1 MASKGLRRKRKKAVR
16 KQATRGGEG
25 VKATGAA
32 RAVFGLAATD
42 PRAVI
47 ARAGLDRMDRARL
60 RSETA
65 LGWYLALCAPGREA
79 KAEEALMALGFDVY
93 LPRETRWRRPLRG
106 RESRPAP
113 RTEVQSP
120 LFPGYL
126 FVCAGEVGLD
136 DLAGVDVWTASGPD
150 LALAWTADG
159 VDGVLSM
166 ANGRPW
172 PVRTGLVGVL
182 REGEAA
188 GAFDHTARARRR
200 YERGEPVR
208 IIAGVFADQMAEVTA
223 QADAHGR
230 LPVVVQGG
238 FAVSLQ
244 LDLDDVEA
252 A

>member
-16 KQATRGGEG
+16 KQVTRGAAAA
-25 VKATGAA
+25 KAA
-32 RAVFGLAATD
+32 RVTPAVSGLAATD
-42 PRAVI
+42 PRVVI
-47 ARAGLDRMDRARL
+47 ARAGLDRMDRDRL

-113 RTEVQSP
+113 RTEVRSP

-126 FVCAGEVGLD
+126 FVCAGEKAEGL
-136 DLAGVDVWTASGPD
+136 AADVWTASGPE

-166 ANGRPW
+166 ANGQPW
-172 PVRTGLVGVL
+172 PVRAGLVGVL

-208 IIAGVFADQMAEVTA
+208 IIAGVFADQLAEVTA